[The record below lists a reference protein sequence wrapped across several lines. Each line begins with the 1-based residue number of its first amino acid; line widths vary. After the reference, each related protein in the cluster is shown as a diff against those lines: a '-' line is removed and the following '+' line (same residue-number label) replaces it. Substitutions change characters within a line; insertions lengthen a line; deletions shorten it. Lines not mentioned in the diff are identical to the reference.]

1 MAPVGLNMNAY
12 YVVLLVAAECV
23 ADVAMVIDSSG
34 SIRDSNKPG
43 RKDNYD
49 LIKEVC
55 KLGEFSAVYNTC
67 LCRP

>member
-1 MAPVGLNMNAY
+1 MASVSLTMNVY
-12 YVVLLVAAECV
+12 YIVFLVAAECV

-34 SIRDSNKPG
+34 SIRDANKPG

-55 KLGEFSAVYNTC
+55 KLGEFSAVYNTF
-67 LCRP
+67 LYRF